1 MGVYIA
7 ESRRIHRA
15 QVEDIR
21 VLLNRFLQLFPT
33 LYTPRNNSQSVHSL
47 NHVAESVLEYGSLSN
62 YSSFNFENI
71 LGIAN
76 GYHMILS

>member
-1 MGVYIA
+1 MGVHIA
-7 ESRRIHRA
+7 ESRRIHCT

-21 VLLNRFLQLFPT
+21 ILLNEFLKLFPT
-33 LYTPRNNSQSVHSL
+33 LYTPRNNTQSVHSL

-71 LGIAN
+71 LGIVYI
-76 GYHMILS
+76 YHMILS